1 MDGVKGWKISRGAT
15 SRRCRRCTRPTA
27 SSEVAPRDF
36 FLQTHERQRREDRGV
51 KKWRE
56 DIGGKELAGRRAGK
70 NLWED
75 RGGREELL

>member
-1 MDGVKGWKISRGAT
+1 MNKTKQK
-15 SRRCRRCTRPTA
+15 RRRAYKRSIDTW
-27 SSEVAPRDF
+27 
-36 FLQTHERQRREDRGV
+36 EDRGV

-56 DIGGKELAGRRAGK
+56 DIGGRELAGRRAGK